1 MLQKPNQTSDE
12 ISPELMRYLDRD
24 YWENKEKEKAEQKAK
39 ALSSAYTVSP
49 SLTSSSSVV
58 SSTPPSAI
66 ESTKASSQGIVVRL
80 CALF

>member
-1 MLQKPNQTSDE
+1 MLQKPNQTSDD

-49 SLTSSSSVV
+49 SLTSSSVV

>member
-1 MLQKPNQTSDE
+1 MLQKPNQTSDD

-66 ESTKASSQGIVVRL
+66 ESTKASSQGIVVRGL
-80 CALF
+80 S